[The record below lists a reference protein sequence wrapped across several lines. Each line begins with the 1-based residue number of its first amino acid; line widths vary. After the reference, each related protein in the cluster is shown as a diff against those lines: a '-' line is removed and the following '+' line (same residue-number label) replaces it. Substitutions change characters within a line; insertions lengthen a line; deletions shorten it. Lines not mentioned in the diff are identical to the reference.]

1 MRTAAGSVNLAADF
15 ETERMR
21 RTIDATSRPE
31 DLRRIAHMLLSAWS
45 TQKAAVTQLMEK
57 GWLPK

>member
-1 MRTAAGSVNLAADF
+1 MSLAADF

-21 RTIDATSRPE
+21 RTINAADADE
-31 DLRRIAHMLLSAWS
+31 LRRIALMLLQAWS
-45 TQKAAVTQLMEK
+45 TQKATVAQLVEK